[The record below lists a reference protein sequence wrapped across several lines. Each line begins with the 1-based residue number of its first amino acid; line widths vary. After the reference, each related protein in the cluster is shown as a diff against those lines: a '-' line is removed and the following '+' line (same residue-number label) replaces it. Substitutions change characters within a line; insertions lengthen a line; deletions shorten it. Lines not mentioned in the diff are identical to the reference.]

1 VIIVK
6 KYRDKRCSFGLDE
19 NELALLIK
27 IFYFSVC
34 IDLDNLISPG
44 LFCWKMAE
52 NIMPTVATG
61 ITILMGS
68 ITHIRD
74 GDTVLFNGIP
84 LRFAALDCPEKVTAK
99 GDYATK
105 VANQFNG
112 LNATCELTVPKYV
125 KSEIIGAVA
134 RELIFLKDFRN
145 YYLT

>member
-1 VIIVK
+1 M
-6 KYRDKRCSFGLDE
+6 S
-19 NELALLIK
+19 
-27 IFYFSVC
+27 
-34 IDLDNLISPG
+34 
-44 LFCWKMAE
+44 
-52 NIMPTVATG
+52 
-61 ITILMGS
+61 S
-68 ITHIRD
+68 ITGNQKLLKCVND
-74 GDTVLFNGIP
+74 
-84 LRFAALDCPEKVTAK
+84 AK